1 MAPSSVPVSLDRL
14 RVEVSEDSV
23 SLANSL
29 EDVSGNP
36 PMVSDFEDVARTQLV
51 FPLSE
56 TDFGVD
62 S

>member
-1 MAPSSVPVSLDRL
+1 MAPSSVPVSLDRF

-29 EDVSGNP
+29 EDVSCNP
-36 PMVSDFEDVARTQLV
+36 PLVSDFEDVARTQLV